1 MKEDILVKKKKMY
14 DSEQGEAK
22 KIKDIKYYE
31 KRPGRPVFW
40 YKPRNKFF

>member
-22 KIKDIKYYE
+22 KKDIKYYE